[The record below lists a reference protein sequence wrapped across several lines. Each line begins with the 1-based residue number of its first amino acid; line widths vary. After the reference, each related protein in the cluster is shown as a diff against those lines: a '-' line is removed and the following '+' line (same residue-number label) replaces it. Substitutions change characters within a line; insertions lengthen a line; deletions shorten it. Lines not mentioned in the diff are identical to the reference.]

1 MVPWLDTIAFK
12 WSFCSCLKDI
22 VQKMKITA
30 KQTKKMQKKPLEIK
44 YIHPCQ
50 LYLRS
55 FEGSLVVGI
64 KMEEFV
70 IGPEF

>member
-1 MVPWLDTIAFK
+1 
-12 WSFCSCLKDI
+12 
-22 VQKMKITA
+22 
-30 KQTKKMQKKPLEIK
+30 MQKKPLEIK
-44 YIHPCQ
+44 YIHPGQ